1 MDNKM
6 GMSDDQIGEVFKSLG
21 RIEAKIDGASTSLT
35 SHVAHDE
42 MVQKAL
48 FERVETLQLAHAK
61 QRGAIRMIGMVGSA
75 VGAGIGYVA
84 EKIFFGHH
92 G

>member
-1 MDNKM
+1 
-6 GMSDDQIGEVFKSLG
+6 MSGLSGDQIERIFGSLS
-21 RIEAKIDGASTSLT
+21 RIEQKIDSHIDTVAN
-35 SHVAHDE
+35 HVAHDE

-48 FERVETLQLAHAK
+48 FERVEGLQLAHAK
-61 QRGAIRMIGMVGSA
+61 QRGAIKMIGMVGSA

>member
-1 MDNKM
+1 MAM
-6 GMSDDQIGEVFKSLG
+6 TDDQIGKVFESLG
-21 RIEAKIDGASTSLT
+21 RIEQKIDSHIDTVAN
-35 SHVAHDE
+35 HVAHDE

-61 QRGAIRMIGMVGSA
+61 QKGAIKMIGMVGSA

-84 EKIFFGHH
+84 EKIFFGHR

>member
-1 MDNKM
+1 MAM
-6 GMSDDQIGEVFKSLG
+6 TDDQIGKVFESLG
-21 RIEAKIDGASTSLT
+21 RIEQKIDSHIDTVVN
-35 SHVAHDE
+35 HVAHDE

-61 QRGAIRMIGMVGSA
+61 QKGAIKMIGMVGSA

>member
-1 MDNKM
+1 M
-6 GMSDDQIGEVFKSLG
+6 GMSDEQIGEVFKSLG
-21 RIEAKIDGASTSLT
+21 RIEQKID
-35 SHVAHDE
+35 SHIDTVANHVEHDE
-42 MVQKAL
+42 KVQKYL
-48 FERVETLQLAHAK
+48 FDKLDVLEASHNK
-61 QRGAIRMIGMVGSA
+61 QKGAIKIICTVGSA